1 MNANILDRE
10 ATMAIKN
17 IFLGINTADMKVNC
31 KIFFGSGKPV
41 EVTSMSS
48 IDFY

>member
-1 MNANILDRE
+1 MNANILDRG
-10 ATMAIKN
+10 K

>member
-1 MNANILDRE
+1 MNANILDRGDYGC
-10 ATMAIKN
+10 N
-17 IFLGINTADMKVNC
+17 FFFLGINTADMKVNC